1 MKDSWWVIQHFDLKS
16 EKEKAYCRKPT
27 AQVAIV
33 LIHQHSDK
41 GAVKKTEVKLAPH
54 PQEWEHLRGCLA
66 VLTGLE
72 ALREQRQLSPLHQLS
87 EIIWERGLYCYFNP
101 KMRFFLKKLPSIKRF
116 KFLATRNTGEK
127 IKWRRNL
134 AHVWLLPTH
143 LKGLR
148 WVTTQP

>member
-16 EKEKAYCRKPT
+16 EKKKAYCRKPT
-27 AQVAIV
+27 TQVAIV

-41 GAVKKTEVKLAPH
+41 GAAKKTEVKLAPH
-54 PQEWEHLRGCLA
+54 PQEWEHLTGYLA
-66 VLTGLE
+66 VLTGLY
-72 ALREQRQLSPLHQLS
+72 ALREQRQLSHLHQLP
-87 EIIWERGLYCYFNP
+87 EIIWDGGLYCYFNP
-101 KMRFFLKKLPSIKRF
+101 KMRFLKTSFYLKQF
-116 KFLATRNTGEK
+116 KFLATRNTREK

-143 LKGLR
+143 QKGLW